1 MAQQA
6 CVNGGQTWS
15 KHLRNVVSRIRE
27 TNWRPALAFLMI
39 LALFDGVYAIC
50 VGGWARLIQDVA
62 FLVWCTIFIVAVVT
76 EDGEE
81 RAAREEIRDIRRDEE
96 GIQWKF
102 EACRME
108 RAGKGWLLWNFD
120 RKLRMPL
127 DDGDTFF
134 IGIPTKPRPEYGD
147 Y

>member
-1 MAQQA
+1 MAQHA

-39 LALFDGVYAIC
+39 LALLDGVYAACI
-50 VGGWARLIQDVA
+50 GRWTWLIQDAA
-62 FLVWCTIFIVAVVT
+62 FVVWCTMFILAVCTDDDEQQV
-76 EDGEE
+76 
-81 RAAREEIRDIRRDEE
+81 AREEIHDIRRDED
-96 GIQWKF
+96 GIEWKF

-134 IGIPTKPRPEYGD
+134 IGIPAKVMPELEE
-147 Y
+147 